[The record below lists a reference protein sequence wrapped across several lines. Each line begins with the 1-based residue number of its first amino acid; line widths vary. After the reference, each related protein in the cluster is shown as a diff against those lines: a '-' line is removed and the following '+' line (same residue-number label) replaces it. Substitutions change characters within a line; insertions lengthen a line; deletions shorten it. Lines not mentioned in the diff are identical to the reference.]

1 MLYYRHTKQS
11 HMAVTETSTAYI
23 TSRTGKGRLDEK
35 EISQP
40 FNCLGFCE
48 PEYVTHF
55 VIGVYG

>member
-1 MLYYRHTKQS
+1 
-11 HMAVTETSTAYI
+11 MAVTETGTAYI